1 MTNNTKL
8 ILLGLAVC
16 VVLGIVLQ
24 QTIFSS
30 LQKDLGGTGELLTPD
45 EMAKKA
51 KTEAYKT
58 QKKFE
63 QKNKEAAK

>member
-1 MTNNTKL
+1 MSNNTKL
-8 ILLGLAVC
+8 ILLGLAIC

-24 QTIFSS
+24 NTIFSS

-45 EMAKKA
+45 ELIKKK
-51 KTEAYKT
+51 KTEAIKN

-63 QKNKEAAK
+63 QTHKAN

>member
-1 MTNNTKL
+1 MSNNTKL
-8 ILLGLAVC
+8 ILLGLAIC

-24 QTIFSS
+24 NTIFNS

-45 EMAKKA
+45 ERMKRE
-51 KTEAYKT
+51 KTEAIKN

-63 QKNKEAAK
+63 HAQKTK